1 MSVVLIISSMSL
13 CIIKM
18 WYRNSLVLCLN
29 EVNSVVFVRQLVA

>member
-1 MSVVLIISSMSL
+1 MSVVLIIGSMGL
-13 CIIKM
+13 CVIKM